1 MIVREIMTTNMIT
14 VAPDDTLGHAANLLR
29 QYQFHHL
36 PVVHHSKAAGAGATR
51 QAEAKTLLLF
61 EGLITSQ
68 DIDLAVALGK
78 QRSSGD
84 LLQRPW
90 QEQRIGEVMHRP
102 DVSLGP
108 TTSVASAAQLLV
120 ERGMNCL
127 PVVEYEQTESGQ
139 ETRTVLVGLLT
150 RSDLLMAFAR
160 SMGIFEP
167 GMQLVIPLP
176 VHDLTPLAQT
186 LLLAHE
192 MHVKVLSVLV
202 APQENGKSRAAIL
215 RLGTINP
222 SPILLRLQE
231 ANIAYRFA
239 DSLLEGNTHG

>member
-14 VAPDDTLGHAANLLR
+14 IAPDDTLGYAANLLR

-36 PVVHHSKAAGAGATR
+36 PVVRRTKAPGAGVAG
-51 QAEAKTLLLF
+51 QAAVKLLVLF

-68 DIDLAVALGK
+68 DIELAVALGR

-84 LLQRPW
+84 LLQRSW
-90 QEQRIGEVMHRP
+90 QEQFIGEVMHRP
-102 DVSLGP
+102 DVKLSP
-108 TTSVASAAQLLV
+108 TTSVASAAKILV

-127 PVVEYEQTESGQ
+127 PVVEYEQTESGK

-167 GMQLVIPLP
+167 GMQLVITLP
-176 VHDLTPLAQT
+176 GNDLTPLAQT

-192 MHVKVLSVLV
+192 MHIKVLSVLV
-202 APQENGKSRAAIL
+202 TPQENDTSRAATL

-222 SPILLRLQE
+222 SPMLLRLQA
-231 ANIAYRFA
+231 ANISYRFA
-239 DSLLEGNTHG
+239 DPLLEGDTHA